1 MMKIKIFNYTIK
13 ITKNKKW
20 YQRKKYKSKV
30 WTPPS
35 SIDAPEAPD
44 GYRHVW
50 VRVEAMGFR
59 QRLRNGFSLVKGKRK
74 SKYPVISEGR
84 YKGYIGVGGLVLAKV
99 NLKRMG
105 LQ

>member
-1 MMKIKIFNYTIK
+1 MKIKIFNYTIR

-30 WTPPS
+30 WSPPS
-35 SIDAPEAPD
+35 AITAPDAPD
-44 GYRHVW
+44 GYRHRW
-50 VRVEAMGFR
+50 IRVESIGYR
-59 QRLRNGFSLVKGKRK
+59 KRLRSGFFFFLGKRK

-99 NLKRMG
+99 NLKRMC